1 MNTQTTSTT
10 STTIASAKKVS
21 LRDRCEKLSTEFSPL
36 LAARVRAAGV
46 DRIMAQRTS
55 WKFRLNQLVSY
66 DSRLGKVWEH

>member
-1 MNTQTTSTT
+1 MTARKKQQT
-10 STTIASAKKVS
+10 

-46 DRIMAQRTS
+46 ARIMNQRTS

-66 DSRLGKVWEH
+66 DSRLGKMWPQ